1 MTKHTTIGN
10 LLKEGKNL
18 VPIQNGPQ
26 SNCRWGVGFYHE
38 GLPHKAFKETYNSYE
53 ECLEKCEQLAKK
65 YNQAT

>member
-1 MTKHTTIGN
+1 MTTTLKD
-10 LLKEGKNL
+10 LLEEGRNL

-26 SNCRWGVGFYHE
+26 SNGSWTVGFYYE
-38 GLPHKAFKETYNSYE
+38 GLPHKAFKEVYNTYE